1 MKKRSHKQTAKAD
14 GGLIAVLLAVTAFGA
29 GFLAY
34 WFVDRRF
41 VRQEVPRAYRY
52 SIEELTAIEPS
63 LLIYRQSRPPIET
76 GFQAAVALDVNSEG
90 AVWAAGDQK
99 ILRFTLDGRKDREIP
114 LSSKPTA
121 VKEADGV
128 LYVALTDRIETYSP
142 TGELLSAWAPV
153 RTALFTSIAVGPE
166 DVFAADAL
174 NKGIHRFDKQGHS
187 RGLLGTKDSQRGIE
201 GFVVPSPYF
210 DVLIGRDGLL
220 RATNPG
226 RQRVEAYTF
235 DGHLEWHWG
244 IPSVKLEGFSGC
256 CNPIAL
262 AQLPDGTFVTG
273 EKGLVRVKV
282 YDDHGR
288 LLGVVAGPQQ
298 LGWKGPVRVCETPEE
313 CGSRGLDV
321 AADGQGRIYVLDQVR
336 NTILIF
342 EKIE

>member
-1 MKKRSHKQTAKAD
+1 MSRHLPKQTAKAD
-14 GGLIAVLLAVTAFGA
+14 GGLVAVFLAVTAFGA

-41 VRQEVPRAYRY
+41 VRQNVPRAYRY
-52 SIEELTAIEPS
+52 SIEELTTIEPS

-76 GFQAAVALDVNSEG
+76 GLLEAVALDVDSDG
-90 AVWAAGDQK
+90 AVWAAGDRK
-99 ILRFTLDGRKDREIP
+99 ILRFASDGRKDTEISLP
-114 LSSKPTA
+114 SKPTA
-121 VKEADGV
+121 VKAADGV
-128 LYVALTDRIETYSP
+128 LYVAMTDQIETYSP
-142 TGELLSAWAPV
+142 AGERLSAWAPV
-153 RTALFTSIAVGPE
+153 QTALFTSIAVGPE
-166 DVFAADAL
+166 DVFAADAVG
-174 NKGIHRFDKQGHS
+174 KVIHRFDKQGNA
-187 RGLLGTKDSQRGIE
+187 LGRLGQKNPSRGIE
-201 GFVVPSPYF
+201 GFVIPSPYF
-210 DVLIGRDGLL
+210 DVLIAHDGLL
-220 RATNPG
+220 RVNNPG
-226 RQRVEAYTF
+226 RQRIEAYTF

-321 AADGQGRIYVLDQVR
+321 AADGQGRIYVLEQVR

-342 EKIE
+342 EKNG

>member
-1 MKKRSHKQTAKAD
+1 MRQRSYKQAAKAD
-14 GGLIAVLLAVTAFGA
+14 GGLVAVLLALTAFGA

-41 VRQEVPRAYRY
+41 VRQDVPQAFRY
-52 SIEELTAIEPS
+52 SMEELTAIEPS
-63 LLIYRQSRPPIET
+63 LLVYRQSRPPIET
-76 GFQAAVALDVNSEG
+76 GLQTAVALDVDSDG
-90 AVWAAGDQK
+90 SIWAAGDQK
-99 ILRFTLDGRKDREIP
+99 ILCFSGDGRIEREIALP
-114 LSSKPTA
+114 SKPTA
-121 VKEADGV
+121 LKAADGV
-128 LYVALTDRIETYSP
+128 LYAALTDRIEIYSLA
-142 TGELLSAWAPV
+142 GERVSAWAPV
-153 RTALFTSIAVGPE
+153 RTALFTSIAVGPQ

-174 NKGIHRFDKQGHS
+174 NKVIHRFDKQGNP
-187 RGLLGTKDSQRGIE
+187 RGLLGAKDLQRGID

-282 YDDHGR
+282 HDDQGR
-288 LLGVVAGPQQ
+288 LLGVAAGPQQ
-298 LGWKGPVRVCETPEE
+298 LGWKGPIRVCEKPEE
-313 CGSRGLDV
+313 CSSRGLDV
-321 AADGQGRIYVLDQVR
+321 AADGQGRIYVLEQVR

-342 EKIE
+342 EKNQ